1 MTNKISLMNLAS
13 IVLILVSA
21 TFLNPMAA
29 QQKESDVPDYMK
41 IKRIVIDPGHG
52 GNDIG
57 ARGETSRTNEKDLN
71 LQISKKL
78 GEKIKEKHPD
88 IEVLYT
94 RKDDRR
100 VELAD
105 RAKFSNDKNADLFI
119 AVHINSSKN
128 KSATGPAVFVLARRG
143 EKNKE
148 KDYFEDSRKTA
159 KNEMEVISY
168 DENNNVHLQKYD
180 PQNPET
186 VMMNELQW
194 SFNHKMSLIFAREIE
209 KQFKKP
215 PFIQSNYAKVQQG
228 AFYVLRHIVCPFI
241 YLELG
246 FISNHKEYL
255 ILSNP
260 QKQDQIAEMMAEAF
274 TEYRKIYEH
283 SDDESLMKAYED
295 LEEPVF
301 NSEVNKENSS
311 EVNDGGN
318 TGENAGENP
327 GDNPGKNVCESAD
340 ATQDASEWYAV
351 QIMGLGRLLDE
362 DDPALKGLKII
373 PLRSEGS
380 QIYRYLTAK
389 SSSLEECREKYPQ
402 IKKKFPDAFVVKV
415 VGNKIVR
422 L

>member
-1 MTNKISLMNLAS
+1 MNLAS

-94 RKDDRR
+94 RNDDRR

-301 NSEVNKENSS
+301 NSEVNEGNSS

-318 TGENAGENP
+318 PGE
-327 GDNPGKNVCESAD
+327 STD
-340 ATQDASEWYAV
+340 AAQEVSEWYAV

-362 DDPALKGLKII
+362 DDPVLKGLKII

>member
-94 RKDDRR
+94 RNDDRR

-105 RAKFSNDKNADLFI
+105 RAKYSNDKNADLFI

-301 NSEVNKENSS
+301 NSEVNEGNSS

-318 TGENAGENP
+318 PGE
-327 GDNPGKNVCESAD
+327 STD
-340 ATQDASEWYAV
+340 AAQEVSEWYAV

-362 DDPALKGLKII
+362 DDPVLKGLKII

>member
-94 RKDDRR
+94 RNDDRR

-301 NSEVNKENSS
+301 NSEVNEGNSS

-318 TGENAGENP
+318 PGE
-327 GDNPGKNVCESAD
+327 STD
-340 ATQDASEWYAV
+340 AAQEVSEWYAV

-362 DDPALKGLKII
+362 DDPVLKGLKII

>member
-21 TFLNPMAA
+21 TFFNTMAA
-29 QQKESDVPDYMK
+29 QQKVSDVPDYMR

-94 RKDDRR
+94 RNDDRR

-301 NSEVNKENSS
+301 NSEVNEGNSS

-318 TGENAGENP
+318 TGE
-327 GDNPGKNVCESAD
+327 STD
-340 ATQDASEWYAV
+340 AAQEVSEWYAV
-351 QIMGLGRLLDE
+351 QIMGLGRLLNE
-362 DDPALKGLKII
+362 DDPALKGLKVI